1 MNPNRLRLVQ
11 VASWQDVSP
20 HLRRIVFHSEELADY
35 PYAFNGAPMKVFLP
49 TDGQTVPNFPEMTPT
64 GPKWAEGVQR
74 PFVRTYTVRDFDR
87 QANTLTIDFVL
98 HGDNGPASIFAE
110 RVQTGQTIGVGTPR
124 GRDEMLKPAAEY
136 LMVGD
141 LTSLP
146 AIESM
151 LLDMDTS
158 ARGNVFVLLPE
169 NETLPATFRAPQGVN
184 VHTVYAEPE
193 QYPNIIEQL
202 RQVRPTSDDCYVW
215 IAGEAAMVGVL
226 RDLVRK
232 EWQLSIK
239 QCYAVPYWRLGEA
252 EEKYHQQRH
261 DFMDSDAE

>member
-1 MNPNRLRLVQ
+1 MTPNRPRLVE

-20 HLRRIVFHSEELADY
+20 HLRRIVFHSAELADY
-35 PYAFNGAPMKVFLP
+35 PYTFNGAPMKIFLP
-49 TDGQTVPNFPEMTPT
+49 AEGQTVPEFPEMTPT
-64 GPKWAEGVQR
+64 GPKWTEGAVR

-87 QANTLTIDFVL
+87 EANTLTIDFVL
-98 HGDNGPASIFAE
+98 HGDEGPASAFAE
-110 RVQTGQTIGVGTPR
+110 RVQTGQTIGVGAPR
-124 GRDEMLKPAAEY
+124 GRDAMLKPAAEY

-141 LTSLP
+141 LTALP

-151 LLDMDTS
+151 LLDMNAD

-169 NETLPATFRAPQGVN
+169 NETLPATLRHPQGVR
-184 VHTVYAEPE
+184 VHTIYAEPA
-193 QYPNIIEQL
+193 QYPQIIG
-202 RQVRPTSDDCYVW
+202 QVRQARPNGDDCCVW
-215 IAGEAAMVGVL
+215 IAGEAAMVGAL

-232 EWQLSIK
+232 EWAYSAK

-252 EEKYHQQRH
+252 EEKYHQKRH